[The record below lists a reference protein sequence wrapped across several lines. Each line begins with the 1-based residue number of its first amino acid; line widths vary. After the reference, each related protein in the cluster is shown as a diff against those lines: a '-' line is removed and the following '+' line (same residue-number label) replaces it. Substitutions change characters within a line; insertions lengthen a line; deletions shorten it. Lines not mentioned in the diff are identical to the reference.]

1 MIELFA
7 VIFTLFL
14 ICALVFVLLNFL
26 GVDLYPSP
34 KFTCSECEHV
44 EKIHGVCWCKACRD
58 EIDDCPLSCVL
69 ARRTRGCYKS
79 ARKASNEQ
87 QQEKA

>member
-7 VIFTLFL
+7 VLFTLFL

-26 GVDLYPSP
+26 GVDFYPSP
-34 KFTCSECEHV
+34 KFTCAECENV
-44 EKIHGVCWCKACRD
+44 EKIFGVCWCNACRD
-58 EIDDCPLSCVL
+58 EIDGCPLSCVV
-69 ARRTRGCYKS
+69 ARRTRECYKN

>member
-1 MIELFA
+1 MIKLLA
-7 VIFTLFL
+7 VFVTLFV
-14 ICALVFVLLNFL
+14 ICVLVFVLLNFL

-34 KFTCSECEHV
+34 KFTCAECEHSE
-44 EKIHGVCWCKACRD
+44 EKYGAYWCKACKD
-58 EIDDCPLSCVL
+58 EIDNGLLSCTL